1 MQKLVDLTLNNP
13 FFITA
18 SILFIWFAPGIV
30 VRGIAEKRHIKEKEE
45 AQAKKIAKLYPKSNG
60 E

>member
-1 MQKLVDLTLNNP
+1 MQKLLDLTLNNP

-18 SILFIWFAPGIV
+18 SILFIWFAPGILI
-30 VRGIAEKRHIKEKEE
+30 RRIAEKRYLKEKED
-45 AQAKKIAKLYPKSNG
+45 AQAKKIAKLYPKANN